1 MYEKLTNLHPSMTL
15 KYHLATRLFLS
26 LNILYFQS
34 RLIMSEIPTVGIAD
48 MQESQESQDLDD
60 YSEDEEE
67 PVDTSQ
73 LSWPG
78 YFFHYTCVG
87 GKKTLA
93 VIDGMGEWLANFF
106 GITGPK
112 YWYIIEEYERQKAR
126 EERDRREGLQ
136 EAEQILEGGMSE
148 SAT

>member
-1 MYEKLTNLHPSMTL
+1 
-15 KYHLATRLFLS
+15 
-26 LNILYFQS
+26 
-34 RLIMSEIPTVGIAD
+34 MSDNPTVGFPD

-60 YSEDEEE
+60 YSEDEEM

-73 LSWPG
+73 LTWPG
-78 YFFHYTCVG
+78 YFLHYTCVG

-136 EAEQILEGGMSE
+136 DAEQILEGGMSE
-148 SAT
+148 SAS